1 MLDPFNY
8 QKVMR
13 YLTWTFILII
23 FMIVTGMA
31 IADTTNKQIVIRD
44 AIANSNS
51 SYGTSTVDKVDKVLD
66 KIKKLEE
73 DDSVYYDKIVTV
85 EPKKVD
91 GQYCFVKIIIKQ
103 KGDTIVK
110 EEILECAD
118 GRKKFD
124 GPGYW
129 DLFASFYYKDMK
141 TPEYCRKYSRPNH
154 AFKSYGTV
162 CLDKNGE
169 WEVK

>member
-1 MLDPFNY
+1 MLDPFNDTR
-8 QKVMR
+8 R
-13 YLTWTFILII
+13 YLVWSFILII
-23 FMIVTGMA
+23 FLLVTGIA
-31 IADTTNKQIVIRD
+31 VADTK
-44 AIANSNS
+44 
-51 SYGTSTVDKVDKVLD
+51 DKVIDVLD
-66 KIKKLEE
+66 KIEKIEN
-73 DDSVYYDKIVTV
+73 DDSVYFDKIVTV

-91 GQYCFVKIIIKQ
+91 GQYCYVKIIIRQ
-103 KGDTIVK
+103 KGDTIEK

>member
-1 MLDPFNY
+1 MLDPFNDTR
-8 QKVMR
+8 R
-13 YLTWTFILII
+13 YLVWSFLLII
-23 FMIVTGMA
+23 FLLVTGIA
-31 IADTTNKQIVIRD
+31 VADTK
-44 AIANSNS
+44 
-51 SYGTSTVDKVDKVLD
+51 DKVIDVLD
-66 KIKKLEE
+66 KIEKIEN
-73 DDSVYYDKIVTV
+73 DDSVYFDKIVSV

-91 GQYCFVKIIIKQ
+91 GQYCYVKIIIRQ
-103 KGDTIVK
+103 KGDTIEK

>member
-1 MLDPFNY
+1 MLDPFNDTR
-8 QKVMR
+8 R
-13 YLTWTFILII
+13 YLVWSFILII
-23 FMIVTGMA
+23 FLLVTG
-31 IADTTNKQIVIRD
+31 IAVAD
-44 AIANSNS
+44 AK
-51 SYGTSTVDKVDKVLD
+51 DKVIDVLD
-66 KIKKLEE
+66 KIEKIEN
-73 DDSVYYDKIVTV
+73 DDSVYFDKIVSV

-91 GQYCFVKIIIKQ
+91 GQYCYVKIIIRQ
-103 KGDTIVK
+103 KGDTIEK

>member
-1 MLDPFNY
+1 MLDPFNDTR
-8 QKVMR
+8 R
-13 YLTWTFILII
+13 YLVWSFILII
-23 FMIVTGMA
+23 FLLVTGIA
-31 IADTTNKQIVIRD
+31 VADTK
-44 AIANSNS
+44 
-51 SYGTSTVDKVDKVLD
+51 DKVIDVLD
-66 KIKKLEE
+66 KIEKIEN
-73 DDSVYYDKIVTV
+73 DDSVYFDKIVSV
-85 EPKKVD
+85 EAKKVD
-91 GQYCFVKIIIKQ
+91 GQYCYVKIIIRQ
-103 KGDTIVK
+103 KGDTIEK

>member
-1 MLDPFNY
+1 MLDPFNDTR
-8 QKVMR
+8 R
-13 YLTWTFILII
+13 YLVWSFILII
-23 FMIVTGMA
+23 FLLVTGIA
-31 IADTTNKQIVIRD
+31 VADTK
-44 AIANSNS
+44 
-51 SYGTSTVDKVDKVLD
+51 DKVIDVLD
-66 KIKKLEE
+66 KIEKIEN
-73 DDSVYYDKIVTV
+73 DDSVYFDKIVSV

-91 GQYCFVKIIIKQ
+91 GQYCYVKIIIRQ
-103 KGDTIVK
+103 KGDTIEK

-162 CLDKNGE
+162 CLDKNGK

>member
-1 MLDPFNY
+1 MLDPRNN
-8 QKVMR
+8 MR
-13 YLTWTFILII
+13 FYLTWTFILIVFLLI
-23 FMIVTGMA
+23 TKI
-31 IADTTNKQIVIRD
+31 
-44 AIANSNS
+44 AIANENGDLSGEKYPIIVVS
-51 SYGTSTVDKVDKVLD
+51 DGFGSTTVDKVDKVLD
-66 KIKKLEE
+66 KIDKLEN
-73 DDSVYYDKIVTV
+73 DKGVYYDKIVTIP
-85 EPKKVD
+85 PKKVD

-110 EEILECAD
+110 EEVLECSD

-129 DLFASFYYKDMK
+129 DLFAMFYYKDMY
-141 TPEYCRKYSRPNH
+141 TPEYCRKYSRSGH
-154 AFKSYGTV
+154 AFKSFGTV

>member
-1 MLDPFNY
+1 M
-8 QKVMR
+8 
-13 YLTWTFILII
+13 YLIGLEIFI
-23 FMIVTGMA
+23 IVW
-31 IADTTNKQIVIRD
+31 VIGLFPLAPD
-44 AIANSNS
+44 IESKILNVKISI
-51 SYGTSTVDKVDKVLD
+51 KKD

-91 GQYCFVKIIIKQ
+91 GQYCFVKVIIKQ
-103 KGDTIVK
+103 TGDTIVK

-169 WEVK
+169 WEVKW

>member
-8 QKVMR
+8 NRVMK

-31 IADTTNKQIVIRD
+31 VADEK
-44 AIANSNS
+44 
-51 SYGTSTVDKVDKVLD
+51 STGDKVGEVLD
-66 KIKKLEE
+66 KIQKLEN
-73 DDSVYYDKIVTV
+73 DKSVYYDKIVTL
-85 EPKKVD
+85 PKKKVD
-91 GQYCFVKIIIKQ
+91 GQYCFVKIIIRQ

-129 DLFASFYYKDMK
+129 DLFASFYYKDIY

>member
-1 MLDPFNY
+1 MFDPFNY
-8 QKVMR
+8 EKIMR

-31 IADTTNKQIVIRD
+31 VADTK
-44 AIANSNS
+44 
-51 SYGTSTVDKVDKVLD
+51 DKVIDVLD
-66 KIKKLEE
+66 KIEKIEN
-73 DDSVYYDKIVTV
+73 DDSVYFDKIVTV

>member
-1 MLDPFNY
+1 MFDPFNY
-8 QKVMR
+8 EKIMR

-31 IADTTNKQIVIRD
+31 VADTK
-44 AIANSNS
+44 
-51 SYGTSTVDKVDKVLD
+51 DKVIDVLD
-66 KIKKLEE
+66 KIEKIEN
-73 DDSVYYDKIVTV
+73 DDSVYFDKIVTV

-91 GQYCFVKIIIKQ
+91 GQYCYVKIIIRQ
-103 KGDTIVK
+103 KGDTIEK

-118 GRKKFD
+118 GRKKID

>member
-1 MLDPFNY
+1 MLDPFNDTR
-8 QKVMR
+8 R
-13 YLTWTFILII
+13 YLVWSFILII
-23 FMIVTGMA
+23 FLLVTGIA
-31 IADTTNKQIVIRD
+31 VADTK
-44 AIANSNS
+44 
-51 SYGTSTVDKVDKVLD
+51 DKVIDVLD
-66 KIKKLEE
+66 KIEKIEN
-73 DDSVYYDKIVTV
+73 DDSVYFDKIVSV

-91 GQYCFVKIIIKQ
+91 GQYCYVKIIIRQ
-103 KGDTIVK
+103 KGDTIEK